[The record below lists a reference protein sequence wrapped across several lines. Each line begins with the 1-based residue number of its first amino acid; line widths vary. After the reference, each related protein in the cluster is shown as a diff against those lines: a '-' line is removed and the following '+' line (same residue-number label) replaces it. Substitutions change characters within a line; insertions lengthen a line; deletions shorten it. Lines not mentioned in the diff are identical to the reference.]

1 MVVSIDGRQLC
12 VDSDTGDVT
21 CSQSQLVM
29 TLAVLT
35 SQLVGTGLA
44 VVHPIVSTNVAGWV
58 SAASHLLMTLSIAA
72 TLALT
77 AQASTLA
84 LLRRQLSDQ
93 HTDDIFAL
101 YILMTIVSM
110 TMWLSLWLFQG
121 WVSLQYSAA
130 TAEEKRTKY

>member
-1 MVVSIDGRQLC
+1 VVNINGRQLC
-12 VDSDTGDVT
+12 VDNGVGDAT
-21 CSQSQLVM
+21 CSQSQLAL

-35 SQLVGTGLA
+35 SQLIGTILA
-44 VVHPIVSTNVAGWV
+44 VFYPIVSATVSGWV

-101 YILMTIVSM
+101 YILMTVVSM
-110 TMWLSLWLFQG
+110 IMWLSLWLFQG
-121 WVSLQYSAA
+121 WVSFQSSVA
-130 TAEEKRTKY
+130 TAEEKRTKD

>member
-1 MVVSIDGRQLC
+1 MVINIDGRQLC
-12 VDSDTGDVT
+12 IDSGTGNAT
-21 CSQSQLVM
+21 CSHSQLTM

-35 SQLVGTGLA
+35 SQLVGMGLA
-44 VVHPIVSTNVAGWV
+44 VVYPIVSANVAGWV

-84 LLRRQLSDQ
+84 LLRHQLSDQ
-93 HTDDIFAL
+93 HTEDIFAL

-110 TMWLSLWLFQG
+110 IMWLSLWLFQG
-121 WVSLQYSAA
+121 WVSFQSSIT
-130 TAEEKRTKY
+130 TAEEKRTKH

>member
-1 MVVSIDGRQLC
+1 MVINIDGRQLC
-12 VDSDTGDVT
+12 IDSGTGNAT
-21 CSQSQLVM
+21 CSHSQLTM

-35 SQLVGTGLA
+35 SQLVGMGLA
-44 VVHPIVSTNVAGWV
+44 VVYPIVSANVAGWV

-84 LLRRQLSDQ
+84 LLRHQLSDQ
-93 HTDDIFAL
+93 HTD

-110 TMWLSLWLFQG
+110 IMWLSLWLFQG
-121 WVSLQYSAA
+121 WVSFQSSIT
-130 TAEEKRTKY
+130 TAEEKRTKH